1 MLSVESNQ
9 MDLYFPE
16 MVELDVKLLVVENSV
31 MIRDLWFEPESGC
44 RSPSC

>member
-1 MLSVESNQ
+1 MLNVESIQ

-16 MVELDVKLLVVENSV
+16 IVELDGELLVAENSV

-44 RSPSC
+44 RTPSC